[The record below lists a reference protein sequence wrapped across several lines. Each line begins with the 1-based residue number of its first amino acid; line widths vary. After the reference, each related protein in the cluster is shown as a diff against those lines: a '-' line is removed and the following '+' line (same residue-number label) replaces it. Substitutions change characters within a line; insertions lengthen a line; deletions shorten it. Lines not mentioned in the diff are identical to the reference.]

1 MTNKID
7 AIKKRISG
15 SKLIK
20 GFVATILGSGASKI
34 ILVLATFVCS
44 NLLGKM
50 EFGELSFVRNTLN
63 MILCICALNFTTL
76 CTKFTTEAKTSVES
90 LHRLALLF
98 IFSIGICVLIG
109 GFLVFAPESLLL
121 QLLSTATVVKFFKIV
136 GVLLPLFML
145 QPLIEGVLRGLKLF
159 KLIGILQTASSAF
172 YLGAVYGGIVWN
184 GLDGAL
190 IGVMAY
196 FALYS
201 MVSVLVLWHKCP
213 MQKQVPRLK
222 GLWAEKSSI
231 KTMILPLFL
240 MSFIDA
246 PVMWVSQ
253 VILSKA
259 GSMEA
264 IGSMTAMM
272 QIRNLAMLIPSYF
285 TNTYIAFAGELNAQK
300 NYSAYYLQ
308 YQKVEKIYWIIGIS
322 MFVAFSIFAQPIL
335 YLYGKDFV
343 SDWPAMIISNLAI
356 PLSMLI
362 GLYRMDLLLKDH
374 QQALLYTSIAWNAVW
389 LLSQY
394 IMVIIGVNPLYSF
407 FASQLLGAVA
417 FIAIL
422 FTIYLKDKKNLLKYE
437 K

>member
-1 MTNKID
+1 
-7 AIKKRISG
+7 
-15 SKLIK
+15 
-20 GFVATILGSGASKI
+20 
-34 ILVLATFVCS
+34 
-44 NLLGKM
+44 
-50 EFGELSFVRNTLN
+50 
-63 MILCICALNFTTL
+63 
-76 CTKFTTEAKTSVES
+76 
-90 LHRLALLF
+90 
-98 IFSIGICVLIG
+98 
-109 GFLVFAPESLLL
+109 
-121 QLLSTATVVKFFKIV
+121 
-136 GVLLPLFML
+136 
-145 QPLIEGVLRGLKLF
+145 
-159 KLIGILQTASSAF
+159 
-172 YLGAVYGGIVWN
+172 
-184 GLDGAL
+184 
-190 IGVMAY
+190 
-196 FALYS
+196 
-201 MVSVLVLWHKCP
+201 
-213 MQKQVPRLK
+213 
-222 GLWAEKSSI
+222 
-231 KTMILPLFL
+231 MILPLFL

-300 NYSAYYLQ
+300 KYTAYYSQ
-308 YQKVEKIYWIIGIS
+308 YQKIEKIYWMIGIS
-322 MFVAFSIFAQPIL
+322 MFVVFSIFAQPIL

-374 QQALLYTSIAWNAVW
+374 QQALLYTSIVWNAVW
-389 LLSQY
+389 LLAQY

-422 FTIYLKDKKNLLKYE
+422 FTIYLKDKTNLLKYE
-437 K
+437 

>member
-7 AIKKRISG
+7 AIKQRSSG

-109 GFLVFAPESLLL
+109 GFLVLAPESLLL

-213 MQKQVPRLK
+213 MQKQFPRLK

-300 NYSAYYLQ
+300 KYTAYYSQ
-308 YQKVEKIYWIIGIS
+308 YQKIEKIYWMIGIS
-322 MFVAFSIFAQPIL
+322 MFVVFSIFAQPIL

-374 QQALLYTSIAWNAVW
+374 QQALLYTSIVWNAVW
-389 LLSQY
+389 LLAQY

-422 FTIYLKDKKNLLKYE
+422 FTIYLKDKTNLLKYE
-437 K
+437 